1 MHWVKESTD
10 ETYKADLPQVMKAKV
25 LHNLWIQERL
35 RRLLLPLADPALG
48 SQTQVKFLQAMEARS
63 LSRIFLVLLE

>member
-1 MHWVKESTD
+1 M
-10 ETYKADLPQVMKAKV
+10 

-35 RRLLLPLADPALG
+35 SRLLLPLADPAQG
-48 SQTQVKFLQAMEARS
+48 VRTRVKFLQAKEARF